1 MRAQSRRDR
10 ISRRNVMSRQEA
22 GFTLVEMLL
31 VMAVLFLMG
40 ATLFVVLAP
49 VREKTRQATCLSN
62 LHQIGQALTLYVNDH
77 PGGGCQNF
85 YGLPPDPDRLYP
97 RYVGD
102 QSVFRCPSGVDGY
115 GYHVWKGRDPY
126 YLSPLRRW
134 SLAPNWCELYNK
146 LGDDFPLV
154 WDMNHTT
161 LKDLNSGFRYWLV
174 LFRGGQVERVIT
186 DRRVASTDL
195 RPRHAVLSVAK
206 SLSTGAAP

>member
-1 MRAQSRRDR
+1 MPRLIGSDSMRRR
-10 ISRRNVMSRQEA
+10 SVMPRPLA

-31 VMAVLFLMG
+31 VMVVLFLMG

-49 VREKTRQATCLSN
+49 VREKTRQATCVSH

-77 PGGGCQNF
+77 PGGGCQDF
-85 YGLPPDPDRLYP
+85 YGLPLDPDRLYP
-97 RYVGD
+97 RYISD
-102 QSVFRCPSGVDGY
+102 LSVFRCPSGVGGY

-126 YLSPLRRW
+126 YLPPLRRW

-146 LGDDFPLV
+146 LGDDFPLM

-161 LKDLNSGFRYWLV
+161 LRDLNSGFRYWLV
-174 LFRGGQVERVIT
+174 LFRGGQVERIIT

-195 RPRHAVLSVAK
+195 HPRHTLLS
-206 SLSTGAAP
+206 STQSSGMGAP